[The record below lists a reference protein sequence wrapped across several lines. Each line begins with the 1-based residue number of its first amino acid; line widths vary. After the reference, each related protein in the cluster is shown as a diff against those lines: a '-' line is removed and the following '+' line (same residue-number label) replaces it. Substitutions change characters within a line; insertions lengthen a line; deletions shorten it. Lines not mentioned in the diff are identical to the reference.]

1 MKHSRLR
8 NLGLPSQTLHLRLR
22 RQAAGCRADAG
33 CTADA
38 FFVRRRFLF
47 IHSGTV
53 QTVKCPVS
61 SAAIKRRQWQPR
73 GLAGLKARR
82 GCLERSGAV
91 AQLEERAVV
100 CLCGTSTTRCGRQLG
115 RDSAVTAPRPWP
127 QLLLYDAA
135 TPAGWPTRSACGPR
149 WASRP
154 EPAAPLPKA
163 HP

>member
-1 MKHSRLR
+1 MVAFNKDCGKIAVA
-8 NLGLPSQTLHLRLR
+8 NEGEGVYGATGLVDPEGSVSIISLDNDGL
-22 RQAAGCRADAG
+22 
-33 CTADA
+33 
-38 FFVRRRFLF
+38 
-47 IHSGTV
+47 SGTV

-115 RDSAVTAPRPWP
+115 RDSAVTAPRP
-127 QLLLYDAA
+127 
-135 TPAGWPTRSACGPR
+135 
-149 WASRP
+149 
-154 EPAAPLPKA
+154 
-163 HP
+163 